1 MVRTPTTQDSTM
13 TVAAAAASGFTSGQ
27 YRMKTDTSSQIMVKG
42 SAAMTG
48 ALFIACYGW
57 VDTRGK

>member
-1 MVRTPTTQDSTM
+1 
-13 TVAAAAASGFTSGQ
+13 
-27 YRMKTDTSSQIMVKG
+27 MKTDTSSQIMVKG